1 MVATQFQRACAM
13 FRRKLSIPDSFK
25 DQINDAT
32 ADMTLDPDWGLFMTI
47 SDTVAKYG
55 REDHEK

>member
-1 MVATQFQRACAM
+1 M